1 MLAGVIRPEAGSSG
15 MGEEESTHNV
25 KRSLQEFG
33 GEREWK
39 DRAESRSG
47 SIRAW
52 ITWDR
57 FQHD

>member
-1 MLAGVIRPEAGSSG
+1 MEVISDFSERCLLEAEAGSSG

-39 DRAESRSG
+39 DRAESSSG
-47 SIRAW
+47 SIRA
-52 ITWDR
+52 
-57 FQHD
+57 